1 MHLPEYFAG
10 DLVATLAFG
19 IVAILLVVAGY
30 RLFDWVT
37 PKLDFDGEIQKGNV
51 AMAVVVAAF
60 ILGLCFVIGRVVSAV
75 VGG

>member
-37 PKLDFDGEIQKGNV
+37 PKLDFDGEIQKGNM

-60 ILGLCFVIGRVVSAV
+60 VLGLCFVIGRVVSAV